1 MNNNLNNT
9 INNEIQELITEIER
23 ENNGTYRESL
33 IGNFINTSR
42 NNGLFES
49 LILVGTNIIIQD
61 FSQNN
66 LNIDIDTLDVSLNN
80 LINLSRYPIPNN
92 NNNYNLNTIPSLN
105 TYFNTNFNRNYENVL
120 EQSFLEKSK
129 YKNILSNEGD
139 KQLIKTKY
147 DKQIHKNDC
156 CPIFQTEFDNETDVI
171 ELPCKHIFTPNAIE
185 KWLKEENAICPVC
198 RFKLQSTEVKIDESS
213 DSSYETQPFL
223 RNNRNMLN
231 RFLYII
237 EEQDRPL
244 EEEEQLQQSIINSIL
259 NN

>member
-61 FSQNN
+61 ISENN
-66 LNIDIDTLDVSLNN
+66 LNIDFEDISLNN
-80 LINLSRYPIPNN
+80 PINLSRYPTPD
-92 NNNYNLNTIPSLN
+92 NNYSVNTIPSLN
-105 TYFNTNFNRNYENVL
+105 TYFNLNFNTNYENVL
-120 EQSFLEKSK
+120 QQSFLEKSK

-147 DKQIHKNDC
+147 DKKIHKNDC
-156 CPIFQTEFDNETDVI
+156 CPIFQTEFDNTTDVV

-213 DSSYETQPFL
+213 GSSYETQPFFI
-223 RNNRNMLN
+223 NNRNMLN

-237 EEQDRPL
+237 QEQDRHL
-244 EEEEQLQQSIINSIL
+244 EEDEQLQQSIVNSIL
-259 NN
+259 DN

>member
-66 LNIDIDTLDVSLNN
+66 LNIDVYDISLNN
-80 LINLSRYPIPNN
+80 PVNLSTYPRP
-92 NNNYNLNTIPSLN
+92 NNNYNFNTTPSLN
-105 TYFNTNFNRNYENVL
+105 TYFNTNFNTNYENIL
-120 EQSFLEKSK
+120 EESFLEKSK

-139 KQLIKTKY
+139 EQLIKTKY
-147 DKQIHKNDC
+147 DKKIHKNDC

-171 ELPCKHIFTPNAIE
+171 ELPCKHIFTPNAIK
-185 KWLKEENAICPVC
+185 KWLKEENAICPIC
-198 RFKLQSTEVKIDESS
+198 RFKLKSTEVKIDESI
-213 DSSYETQPFL
+213 DLSYQTQPFFS
-223 RNNRNMLN
+223 NNRSMLD

-237 EEQDRPL
+237 EEQDRHL